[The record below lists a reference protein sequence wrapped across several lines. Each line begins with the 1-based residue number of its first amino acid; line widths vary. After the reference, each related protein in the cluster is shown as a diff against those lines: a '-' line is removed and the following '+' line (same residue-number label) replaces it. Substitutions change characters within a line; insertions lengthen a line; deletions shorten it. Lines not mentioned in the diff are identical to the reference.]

1 MKTKE
6 AVNAKRVEESKIL
19 EKPTV
24 KQIASIGNIGIGDW
38 GKFPRTVDVST
49 V

>member
-1 MKTKE
+1 
-6 AVNAKRVEESKIL
+6 VNAESVEESEVL

-24 KQIASIGNIGIGDW
+24 MQITAIENIGIGDW

>member
-1 MKTKE
+1 METKALRKSE
-6 AVNAKRVEESKIL
+6 VL
-19 EKPTV
+19 GKPTV